1 MSIFIKSE
9 KQQWVV
15 ETKDLEEK
23 DYSIKKLTYTGIMS
37 IHVENNHEKWQFFFS
52 SGEIK
57 EETEYREKA
66 SEMSRSWES
75 SFGKFHLFSLKKEKK
90 KHKVKVVG

>member
-37 IHVENNHEKWQFFFS
+37 IHVENNHEKWQFFFPL
-52 SGEIK
+52 
-57 EETEYREKA
+57 EKLRKKLNIERKLLKCQEA
-66 SEMSRSWES
+66 GRVHSV
-75 SFGKFHLFSLKKEKK
+75 SFTFLN
-90 KHKVKVVG
+90 

>member
-23 DYSIKKLTYTGIMS
+23 DYSIKKVTNTGIMS
-37 IHVENNHEKWQFFFS
+37 RHVENNHEKWQFFFPL
-52 SGEIK
+52 
-57 EETEYREKA
+57 EKLRKKLSIERKLLKCQEAGRVHSA
-66 SEMSRSWES
+66 S
-75 SFGKFHLFSLKKEKK
+75 FTFFH
-90 KHKVKVVG
+90 